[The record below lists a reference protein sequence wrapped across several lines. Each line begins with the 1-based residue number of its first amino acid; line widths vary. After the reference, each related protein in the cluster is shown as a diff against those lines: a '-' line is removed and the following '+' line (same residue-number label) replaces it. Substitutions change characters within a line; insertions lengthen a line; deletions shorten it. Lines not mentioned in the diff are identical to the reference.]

1 MAISIKSVQPYFA
14 NPVQINQDGTTYIQ
28 NFKVEFNTQNATKA
42 DRQLI
47 ETKAVLA
54 AGVPRY
60 GDVFKANKA
69 AYCQSI
75 SSSVIPEQ
83 SKNLPSIVLVS
94 CTFTT
99 VSVEKK
105 DEETNPLDKAP
116 DITWGTHFE
125 NEAIVNASSLI
136 VAGQNIGGG
145 RGAGGGQVNNN
156 GVAIINSAGQP
167 FEPSPTRSVPY
178 LKCTI
183 VQNFATF
190 DVKQANK
197 AIQTTNSSPFRI
209 DGFLIKRGQALLLE
223 RAASIEYL
231 GKLSYRKIQTA
242 ILFKENHSLHL
253 QDRGTKVF
261 NPKPQ
266 KSQAFND
273 GDPTKRI
280 FIMDDGGENTAEDLL
295 DGKGNRLDEGASA
308 VYLEYTIL
316 GTSDFKQLNLP
327 ALRL

>member
-28 NFKVEFNTQNATKA
+28 NFKVEFNTQSATKA

-69 AYCQSI
+69 AYCKSI
-75 SSSVIPEQ
+75 SSSVIPDQ

-145 RGAGGGQVNNN
+145 GNVGGRQVNNN
-156 GVAIINSAGQP
+156 QVAIINSAGQP
-167 FEPSPTRSVPY
+167 FTPAPTRSVPY
-178 LKCTI
+178 VKCTI
-183 VQNFATF
+183 LQNFSFF
-190 DVKQANK
+190 DVKQAIS

-209 DGFLIKRGQALLLE
+209 DGFIIKRGQALLLE

-231 GKLSYRKIQTA
+231 GKISYRKVQTT
-242 ILFKENHSLHL
+242 ILFKLNHSLHL
-253 QDRGTKVF
+253 QDKGTKAF

-273 GDPTKRI
+273 GDPKKKI
-280 FIMDDGGENTAEDLL
+280 NIMDDGAETTTSGLL
-295 DGKGNRLDEGASA
+295 DGKGNQLEKGKPP

-316 GTSDFKQLNLP
+316 GTSDFKRLNLP
-327 ALRL
+327 TLRL